1 MFSYI
6 WPIALVVLSNTLYQI
21 TAKSVPEGM
30 TPLASLT
37 VPYLIAPAHVNR
49 QRAASTAV
57 RAAQIY
63 AERADAALVSAD
75 DFRPE
80 YLRIPQAE
88 RERGDKRNY
97 KVFV

>member
-1 MFSYI
+1 M
-6 WPIALVVLSNTLYQI
+6 
-21 TAKSVPEGM
+21 
-30 TPLASLT
+30 
-37 VPYLIAPAHVNR
+37 PYLLAPAHLNR

-57 RAAQIY
+57 RAAELY
-63 AERADAALVSAD
+63 KELGDAALVSAD

-80 YLRIPQAE
+80 YLRVPQAE